1 MIKVTLPDG
10 SVKEFE
16 QGVFAMDVVKSI
28 SEGLARAAVCVEV
41 DGQLRDLYSVLDG
54 DCNFKVLTFNDEKG
68 KEVFWHSSSHVLA
81 QAVSRIW
88 PEAKFAIGP
97 AIKEGFYYDID
108 FPCTITQEDLPKI
121 EEEMKKIV
129 KENIQIKREPIK
141 RVDAIE
147 LFTKLGDNYKVEI
160 LQGIEDEW
168 VSLYRQ
174 GDYFDLC
181 RGPHLPNTGKVKSFK
196 LTSVAGAYWRGDT
209 KNKMLT
215 RIYGISYE
223 KKADLEQY
231 LTLIEEAKK
240 RDHRKLGRELDLFDI
255 FEEGPGF
262 PFFFPKG
269 MTLRNTLVDFWR
281 HEHRKAGYVEVS
293 SPMILNKDLWL
304 RSGHWDHYKDN
315 MYTVNIDESDFAIKP
330 MNCPSG
336 MLVYK
341 RKPWSYRDLPLRIA
355 ELGQVHRHELSGALH
370 GLMRV
375 RCFTQDDS
383 HIFMTPEQIE
393 GEIEAVVRL
402 IDKVYS
408 VFGFSYNLELSTR
421 PENSMGSDEQWDMAT
436 QALKNA
442 LNKMGKQYQINEG
455 DGAFYGPKID
465 FHLQDSLGR
474 TWQCGTIQL
483 DFQMPERFD
492 LTYVGAD
499 GEKHRPVM
507 IHRVVFG
514 SIERFIAILTEHYAG
529 AYPTW
534 LAPVQAVVLP
544 ISENHYEYAQQ
555 VYQQLF
561 DAGLRVDLDMRNE
574 KIGYRIRE
582 AQLKKV
588 PYMIVLGANESQN
601 GTIAVRHRKGG
612 DLGAMSIEQ
621 FLADVKKLCENKE
634 ND

>member
-10 SVKEFE
+10 SVREFE
-16 QGVFAMDVVKSI
+16 QGIFAMDVVKSI
-28 SEGLARAAVCVEV
+28 SEGLARVALCVEV
-41 DGQLRDLYSVLDG
+41 DGEARDLYSVLDK
-54 DCNFKVLTFNDEKG
+54 DCSFKVLTFNDEKG

-88 PEAKFAIGP
+88 PQAKFAIGP
-97 AIKEGFYYDID
+97 AIKDGFYYDID
-108 FPCTITQEDLPKI
+108 FPSPITVEDLPKI

-141 RVDAIE
+141 RDDAIK
-147 LFTKLGDNYKVEI
+147 LFEQLGDKYKVEI
-160 LQGIEDEW
+160 LQGIDDEW

-215 RIYGISYE
+215 RIYGVSYE

-231 LTLIEEAKK
+231 LTMIEEAKK

-315 MYTVNIDESDFAIKP
+315 MYTVKIDELDFAIKP
-330 MNCPSG
+330 MNCPGG

-341 RKPWSYRDLPLRIA
+341 RKPWSYRDLPLRVA

-393 GEIEAVVRL
+393 NEIENVVRL
-402 IDKVYS
+402 IDKVYN
-408 VFGFSYNLELSTR
+408 VFGFSYKLELSTR
-421 PENSMGSDEQWDMAT
+421 PENSMGSDEQWEMAT

-442 LNKMGKQYQINEG
+442 LNKMGKDYQINEG

-465 FHLQDSLGR
+465 FHLQDSIGR

-544 ISENHYEYAQQ
+544 ISDNHHEYAQK

-561 DAGLRVDLDMRNE
+561 DAGLRVEL
-574 KIGYRIRE
+574 
-582 AQLKKV
+582 
-588 PYMIVLGANESQN
+588 
-601 GTIAVRHRKGG
+601 
-612 DLGAMSIEQ
+612 
-621 FLADVKKLCENKE
+621 
-634 ND
+634 